1 MVKIRVPATTANLG
15 PGFDSLGMAVS
26 IYNTIEMERIEGEG
40 LEIELSGSGS
50 NENIACNENN
60 LVYRAAARV
69 LELAGQ
75 PVRGLRIRMNIDAPL
90 ARGLGS
96 SASAI
101 TGGMFAANELAG
113 RPLSMAEL
121 AWETTLMEGHPDN
134 VVPCL
139 LGGLTASLCLE
150 DHIAVEQ
157 VQPASNVACVF
168 FIPDYEL
175 DTAKS
180 RGVMPKTI
188 SMKDAVFNGSRIP
201 FVMARLKSGDLTN
214 LSDIMDDRLHQPYR
228 IPLIKGYEP
237 LAQTAMEAGAAAVCI
252 SGAGPT
258 ILAVC
263 EREKADAVAAEGQKL
278 FESLD
283 LAVEARV
290 VSPDTKG
297 CQPEE

>member
-1 MVKIRVPATTANLG
+1 MVKVRVPATTANLG
-15 PGFDSLGMAVS
+15 PGFDSLGMAVA
-26 IYNTIEMERIEGEG
+26 IYNTIEMERIDGDG

-50 NENIACNENN
+50 AETIARNENN

-69 LELAGQ
+69 LDLAGQ

-101 TGGMFAANELAG
+101 AGGMFAANELAG
-113 RPLSMAEL
+113 RPLSLADL
-121 AWETTLMEGHPDN
+121 AWETTQMEGHPDN

-139 LGGLTASLCLE
+139 FGGLTASLCLE
-150 DHIAVEQ
+150 NQIAIEQ

-168 FIPDYEL
+168 FVPDYEL

-188 SMKDAVFNGSRIP
+188 STKDAVFNGSRIP
-201 FVMARLKSGDLTN
+201 FVMARLKSGDLAN
-214 LSDIMDDRLHQPYR
+214 LTEIMDDRLHQPFR

-237 LAQTAMEAGAAAVCI
+237 LAQVAMEAGAAAVCI

-263 EREKADAVAAEGQKL
+263 DQNEADSVALAGRKL

-283 LAVEARV
+283 MSVEARV
-290 VSPDTKG
+290 VSPDAKG
-297 CQPEE
+297 CQPQE

>member
-15 PGFDSLGMAVS
+15 PGFDSLGMAVA
-26 IYNTIEMERIEGEG
+26 IYNTIEMERIDGDG

-50 NENIACNENN
+50 TENIARNENN
-60 LVYRAAARV
+60 LLYRAAARV

-75 PVRGLRIRMNIDAPL
+75 PLRGLRIRMDIDAPL

-101 TGGMFAANELAG
+101 AGGMFAANALAG

-121 AWETTLMEGHPDN
+121 AWETTRMEGHPDN

-139 LGGLTASLCLE
+139 FGGLTASLCLE
-150 DHIAVEQ
+150 NHIAIEQ
-157 VQPASNVACVF
+157 VQPASNIACVF
-168 FIPDYEL
+168 FVPDYEL

-201 FVMARLKSGDLTN
+201 FVMARLKNGDLTN
-214 LSDIMDDRLHQPYR
+214 LSEIMEDRLHQPYR

-237 LAQTAMEAGAAAVCI
+237 LAQVAMEAGAAAVCI

-263 EREKADAVAAEGQKL
+263 DRDKADTVALAGQKL
-278 FESLD
+278 FLSLD
-283 LAVEARV
+283 MSVEARV
-290 VSPDTKG
+290 VAPDAKG
-297 CQPEE
+297 CQPQE